1 VYGYQGFLAAI
12 AAPEHEDHD
21 GLQEWAGSS
30 FDPEAF
36 DPAAATR
43 EMPRATGLEADGVS
57 ADHAMLKELQIADIK
72 VGRQHRRDMGDQRG
86 RETA

>member
-12 AAPEHEDHD
+12 ADREHEDHD
-21 GLQEWAGSS
+21 GLQEWAGGS

-43 EMPRATGLEADGVS
+43 AMHRGLPDW
-57 ADHAMLKELQIADIK
+57 
-72 VGRQHRRDMGDQRG
+72 RRMS
-86 RETA
+86 